1 MRPRKPRAPPQA
13 DPDPPRTA
21 EIDGRPANVFDVLAI
36 DEVQRITGYGID
48 VVSATE
54 SSVLAAID
62 QYYTGGVSIE
72 EIVQKSIRQVEAGRL
87 SEADLAAGAPII
99 RLVDQI
105 FLTGVQDG
113 ATDIHMEP
121 RSGCSGSGTAST
133 ESCDGPSLPRC
144 CSRPSLPRED
154 PPR

>member
-1 MRPRKPRAPPQA
+1 M
-13 DPDPPRTA
+13 
-21 EIDGRPANVFDVLAI
+21 LAI
-36 DEVQRITGYGID
+36 DEVQRITGYVVD

-105 FLTGVQDG
+105 FLTAVNDG

-121 RSGCSGSGTAST
+121 EERVFRIRFRVDGKLRM
-133 ESCDGPSLPRC
+133 GPSLPKILQPAVTARVKIL
-144 CSRPSLPRED
+144 SP
-154 PPR
+154 